1 MAAQGEVVEVRTLG
15 EREYRVELI
24 SKLGEEVTE
33 LTTSADIGLDEVV
46 DLLEVIRSIA
56 SNAGL
61 TEKQIKAAQNS
72 KRETYGS
79 FGKRQYVGT
88 VEIPEGNEWLSYLVA
103 NPERYPE
110 VL

>member
-15 EREYRVELI
+15 EREYRTELF

-33 LTTSADIGLDEVV
+33 LTTSADVGLDDVV
-46 DLLEVIRSIA
+46 DLLEVIGNIA
-56 SNAGL
+56 TNAGL
-61 TEKQIKAAQNS
+61 TEAQIKAAQNS

-79 FGKRQYVGT
+79 FGKRQFVGT
-88 VEIPEGNEWLSYLVA
+88 VEIPEGNEWLDYLRA

-110 VL
+110 IL